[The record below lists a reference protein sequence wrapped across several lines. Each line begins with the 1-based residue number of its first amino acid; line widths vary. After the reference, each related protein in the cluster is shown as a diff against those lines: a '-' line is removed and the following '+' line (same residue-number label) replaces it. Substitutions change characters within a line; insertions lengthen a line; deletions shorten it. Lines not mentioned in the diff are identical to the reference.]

1 MSGSHAAT
9 LPLAQENNL
18 KYWLFLMVA
27 IVLEVG
33 GSTVM
38 KFSQDLPGYWS
49 QAGYVLMLVCIGW
62 SYYFLALST
71 LRLPVGVAF
80 ACWEGVG
87 LTLVTG
93 CSVLL
98 LGEEFT
104 LQRAGAL
111 AAILTGVMLIH
122 HGTEHGDEQ
131 KEQTSL
137 PKN

>member
-1 MSGSHAAT
+1 MSGSRADT
-9 LPLAQENNL
+9 LPLAEGSNL
-18 KYWLFLMVA
+18 KYWMFLMAA

-49 QAGYVLMLVCIGW
+49 QAGYVLMLTCIGW

-80 ACWEGVG
+80 ACWEGIG
-87 LTLVTG
+87 LTLITG
-93 CSVLL
+93 CSVLV

-104 LQRAGAL
+104 LMRALAL

-122 HGTEHGDEQ
+122 QGTEHGDET
-131 KEQTSL
+131 E
-137 PKN
+137 